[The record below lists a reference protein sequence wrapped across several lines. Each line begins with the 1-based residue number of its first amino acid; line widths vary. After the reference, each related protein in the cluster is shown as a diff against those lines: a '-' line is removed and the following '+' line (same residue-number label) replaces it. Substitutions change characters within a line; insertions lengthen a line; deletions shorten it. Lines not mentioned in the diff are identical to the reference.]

1 MLRLTRQPEDY
12 AMVEISTKSPENFSQ
27 RCRILNIAA
36 QDVRRRATRE
46 GSDLEGWRLS
56 RLMRDAET
64 DTQVNLAERKYD
76 GWLQTVAIQ
85 KDIQKNIQKNIQKDI
100 QKDMPSFDKS

>member
-1 MLRLTRQPEDY
+1 
-12 AMVEISTKSPENFSQ
+12 MVEISTKSPANFSQ

-36 QDVRRRATRE
+36 QAVRRRATRE

-76 GWLQTVAIQ
+76 VWLQNCRDRERHPERHALV
-85 KDIQKNIQKNIQKDI
+85 
-100 QKDMPSFDKS
+100 

>member
-12 AMVEISTKSPENFSQ
+12 AMVEISTKSPANFSQ

-36 QDVRRRATRE
+36 QAVRRRATRE

-76 GWLQTVAIQ
+76 VWLQTVAIE
-85 KDIQKNIQKNIQKDI
+85 KDI

>member
-64 DTQVNLAERKYD
+64 DAQVNLAERKYD

-85 KDIQKNIQKNIQKDI
+85 KDIQK
-100 QKDMPSFDKS
+100 DMPSFDKS